1 MGSTSHRGRVAAV
14 AIAIAIAT
22 IVAYFAL
29 AHSGFVDYDDN
40 GYVTENPT
48 VRGGL
53 NWHSF
58 QWAFTTHEMINW
70 HPLTWISHLI
80 DVSLFDVNAG
90 AHHMVSLAIHV
101 TNAVLLLC
109 LLYKLTA
116 ALWPSAL
123 VAALFALHPLNV
135 ETVAWISE
143 RKSLLS
149 TFFWI
154 VTLWSY
160 AGYARAPSV
169 VRYLR
174 TLVLFAL
181 GLMSKP
187 MLVTLPCTLLL
198 FDLWPLGRTRLFG
211 VPPSNEIW
219 PLGPVGGKQL
229 SLAKLV
235 VEKLPFF
242 ALTAASCWI
251 TYTLQQEVAVVA
263 VDLFSPLLRLINAIT
278 SWGAYA
284 GMLVWPRDLGVL
296 YPFQLTARLSYAT
309 YALVFLIA
317 VSLTV
322 FVMRKSRPY
331 LLVGWLW
338 YLGTLVPVIG
348 IVQVG
353 SQSRADRYAYVPL
366 IGLFVMIAWTIGEF
380 ARRSPRW
387 RPLLAGFAV
396 VWISALAFATHRQA
410 AHWKGSLTLFAH
422 TLSVTENNMIM
433 HNAYGISLGR
443 ANRHEEAIAQFAEAE
458 RLGPVESHGEN
469 AVLGEILH
477 NHANALAHLGRLEE
491 ALERCQEGLRHKPRA
506 AEIHTSLGITLT
518 RLERYDEAQQAF
530 EEALRLNPNY
540 PEAHENLGFLHAS
553 RGDTEAAIREYRIAI
568 GLNGFHPQVWSNL
581 GIALAKRGE
590 LDEAIRCF
598 QRSLELYP
606 ENFDARTRLANALES
621 VGRRDEALAQ
631 RRLLPPDDL
640 DRDMRAATE
649 LVKSGDYERA
659 IPAFQTILAAH
670 PDEYDVH
677 RALGDVLFQLG
688 RQHDALP
695 HYTTALKGFP
705 NDAVIHHRLG
715 LSAQSDGQLDDA
727 IRHMKRAK
735 ELDPTRAQVS
745 HDLARVYIDKGE
757 MPEAELYA
765 RECVRLAPDHA
776 DASMLLAHLAARA
789 GRASEAVQRFRDAL
803 RVQPDAPQA
812 LLGLA
817 ELLAQSQDPRVRNP
831 AEAVVLAQRGSD
843 LLNGQ
848 SPEALFILAIAQATN
863 GNMSDGI
870 SSATRAL
877 ELAKATQRDDMIA
890 PIEATLQQMRDT
902 PR

>member
-1 MGSTSHRGRVAAV
+1 MGSTSHRGRVAAIAL
-14 AIAIAIAT
+14 AIASAT
-22 IVAYFAL
+22 IVAYFGL

-53 NWHSF
+53 TWQSI

-135 ETVAWISE
+135 ESVAWISE

-154 VTLWSY
+154 VALWSY
-160 AGYARAPSV
+160 AGYARAPSI

-174 TLVLFAL
+174 TLALFAL

-198 FDLWPLGRTRLFG
+198 FDFWPLGRTRLFG
-211 VPPSNEIW
+211 VTG

-229 SLAKLV
+229 PLAQLV
-235 VEKLPFF
+235 LEKLPFF
-242 ALTAASCWI
+242 ALTAVSCWI

-263 VDLFSPLLRLINAIT
+263 VDIFPPLLRSVNALT

-296 YPFQLTARLSYAT
+296 YPLALEIRVSFAL
-309 YALVFLIA
+309 YALVFL
-317 VSLTV
+317 VTV
-322 FVMRKSRPY
+322 TVTVLLMRKSRPW
-331 LLVGWLW
+331 LFVGWLW
-338 YLGTLVPVIG
+338 YVGTLVPVVG
-348 IVQVG
+348 LVQVG
-353 SQSRADRYAYVPL
+353 SQARADRYAYVPL
-366 IGLFVMIAWTIGEF
+366 IGLFVMIAWTAADV

-387 RPLLAGFAV
+387 RPLLAGCAV

-410 AHWKGSLTLFAH
+410 AHWKSSLTLFAH

-458 RLGPVESHGEN
+458 RLGPIASSGEN

-491 ALERCQEGLRHKPRA
+491 ALERCLEGLRHKPRA

-518 RLERYDEAQQAF
+518 RLERYDEALRAF

-540 PEAHENLGFLHAS
+540 PEAHENLGLLLAK

-568 GLNGFHPQVWSNL
+568 GLNAFHPQVWSNL

-590 LDEAIRCF
+590 VDEAMRCL
-598 QRSLELYP
+598 QRSLELNP
-606 ENFDARTRLANALES
+606 DNVDARTRLATVLES
-621 VGRRDEALAQ
+621 AGRHAEALAQ

-640 DRDMRAATE
+640 DHDMRAATE
-649 LVKSGDYERA
+649 LVKAGDYERA
-659 IPAFQTILAAH
+659 IPAFQKILAAH

-688 RQHDALP
+688 RQHEATP

-715 LSAQSDGQLDDA
+715 LSAQADGKLDDA
-727 IRHMKRAK
+727 IGHMKRAK
-735 ELDPTRAQVS
+735 ELDPTRAQIA

-776 DASMLLAHLAARA
+776 DASMLLAHLAGRA
-789 GRASEAVQRFRDAL
+789 GRATEAAQRFRDAL
-803 RVQPDAPQA
+803 RVQPDSPQA

-817 ELLAQSQDPRVRNP
+817 ELLAQSQDPRVHNP
-831 AEAVVLAQRGSD
+831 TEAVVLAQRGSD

-848 SPEALFILAIAQATN
+848 SPEALFILAIAHATS
-863 GNMSDGI
+863 GNMGEGI
-870 SSATRAL
+870 ATATRAL
-877 ELAKATQRDDMIA
+877 ELARATQREDMIA
-890 PIEATLQQMRDT
+890 PIEAALQQMRSS